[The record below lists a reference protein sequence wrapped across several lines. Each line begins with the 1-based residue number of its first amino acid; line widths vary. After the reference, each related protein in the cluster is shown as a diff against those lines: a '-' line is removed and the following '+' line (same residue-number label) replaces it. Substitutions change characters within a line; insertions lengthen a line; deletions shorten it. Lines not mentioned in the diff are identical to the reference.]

1 MNDTYVT
8 DNIVSCIEYKT
19 FLTRLIYL
27 DFIFVIYKLHKNYS
41 NNIIEIL
48 SFDFLINFMI
58 SGLSLYSI
66 YNYNLKCIIMT
77 YLYSII
83 TSGVILHNVISTMK
97 KYCVLYINN
106 LLNISILEHI
116 ITILNYIMILMIYL
130 YMFLVN
136 FNFINGIY
144 NLSDAEYN
152 LLISSPP
159 V

>member
-1 MNDTYVT
+1 
-8 DNIVSCIEYKT
+8 
-19 FLTRLIYL
+19 
-27 DFIFVIYKLHKNYS
+27 
-41 NNIIEIL
+41 
-48 SFDFLINFMI
+48 
-58 SGLSLYSI
+58 
-66 YNYNLKCIIMT
+66 MT